1 MSPIRVLICDDHF
14 MVRQGLSTYF
24 SIQDDLEVIGEA
36 SDGREAVA
44 MARAKRPD
52 VVLMDLMMPNLDGLG
67 AMEQLKATGIRVIF
81 LTSFLDAEKALAC
94 IEAGAMGFLTKDIQP
109 ADLVDAIRAV
119 YRGEPRLHPDVT
131 KRLMTRAL
139 QPTQPSVG
147 KEQLTPRELDVL
159 RCLAHGMT
167 NREIA
172 EKLVISETTVKT
184 HISSILSKLHLT
196 DRTQAALYA
205 VREKLL
211 EN

>member
-1 MSPIRVLICDDHF
+1 
-14 MVRQGLSTYF
+14 
-24 SIQDDLEVIGEA
+24 
-36 SDGREAVA
+36 
-44 MARAKRPD
+44 
-52 VVLMDLMMPNLDGLG
+52 
-67 AMEQLKATGIRVIF
+67 LKETGIRVII
-81 LTSFLDAEKALAC
+81 LTSFLDGEKAMAC

-119 YRGEPRLHPDVT
+119 HRGEPRLHPEVT
-131 KRLMTRAL
+131 KRLMVRAL
-139 QPTQPSVG
+139 HPVASAG
-147 KEQLTPRELDVL
+147 KEALTAREMDALK
-159 RCLAHGMT
+159 CLAHGMT

-211 EN
+211 DR

>member
-1 MSPIRVLICDDHF
+1 MNPIRVLICDDHF
-14 MVRQGLSTYF
+14 MVRQGLSAYF
-24 SIQDDLEVIGEA
+24 ELQDDFEVIGEA
-36 SDGREAVA
+36 SNGREAVQ
-44 MARAKRPD
+44 MAKAHRPD
-52 VVLMDLMMPNLDGLG
+52 VVLMDLMMPELDGLQ
-67 AMEQLKATGIRVIF
+67 ALEALKGTGIRVII

-119 YRGEPRLHPDVT
+119 HRGEPRLHPEVT
-131 KRLMTRAL
+131 KRLMFRAV
-139 QPTQPSVG
+139 QPAAPMG
-147 KEQLTPRELDVL
+147 KESLTPRELEVL

-172 EKLVISETTVKT
+172 ESLVIGETTVKT
-184 HISSILSKLHLT
+184 HISSILGKLHLA

-211 EN
+211 D

>member
-14 MVRQGLSTYF
+14 MVRQGLATYF
-24 SIQDDLEVIGEA
+24 ELQDDFDVVGEA
-36 SDGREAVA
+36 SNGREAVDR
-44 MARAKRPD
+44 ARSLRPD
-52 VVLMDLMMPNLDGLG
+52 VMLMDLMMPELDGLG
-67 AMEQLKATGIRVIF
+67 ALEELKGSGVRVII
-81 LTSFLDAEKALAC
+81 LTSFLDAERALAC

-119 YRGEPRLHPDVT
+119 YRGEPRLHPEVT

-139 QPTQPSVG
+139 HPTAPAG
-147 KEQLTPRELDVL
+147 KETLTARELDVL

-184 HISSILSKLHLT
+184 HISSILSKLRLT

-211 EN
+211 ED

>member
-1 MSPIRVLICDDHF
+1 MSRIRVLICDDHF

-24 SIQDDLEVIGEA
+24 EVQDDFEVIGQA
-36 SDGREAVA
+36 GDGKEGVA
-44 MARAKRPD
+44 LAKAKRPD
-52 VVLMDLMMPNLDGLG
+52 VVLMDLMMPGLDGLG
-67 AMEQLKATGIRVIF
+67 AMEALKGTGVRVII
-81 LTSFLDAEKALAC
+81 LTSFLDADKALAC

-119 YRGEPRLHPDVT
+119 HRGEPRLHPEVT

-139 QPTQPSVG
+139 HPQQSG
-147 KEQLTPRELDVL
+147 AKEALTPRELDVL

-205 VREKLL
+205 VREKLI
-211 EN
+211 